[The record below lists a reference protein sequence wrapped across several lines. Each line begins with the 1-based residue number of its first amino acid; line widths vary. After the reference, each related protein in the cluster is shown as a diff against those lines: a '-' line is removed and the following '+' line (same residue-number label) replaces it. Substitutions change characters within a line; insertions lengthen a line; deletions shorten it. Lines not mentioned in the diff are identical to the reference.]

1 MARNYKTEMT
11 LEEHKRKIFIQSISP
26 ETTKRSLQDYFSSYP
41 IDWCAVPRDETG
53 KNKMHGIVVFFTKES
68 VDAVMEKRV
77 HRIDGK
83 EVFIHR
89 SVPSQ
94 TSGKDSLGIQQ
105 LIVSSLNNQSL
116 VESELKQYFAPYGTI
131 DEMKMDGKKW
141 IITFDDYDSVDKI
154 LLDSPHQ
161 IKSIDVSVEK
171 NNRDMQHRQ
180 SFAPEPTFNTQNN
193 NNTGVVPQK
202 SNLKQVT
209 MNERVACLNLPEKRY
224 RIRITNLPNNI
235 DAETL
240 SEALD
245 WDICDIVMIPSVGD
259 RTSSAQCWLKNP
271 NNKGEVDHFIQ
282 RWNGKPFK
290 GFTIECNKE
299 EDELELC
306 NKFQFGQCQ
315 KTSTNCDWEHI
326 ICTANGACA
335 STCPYGHSS
344 GMKSQDT
351 SRSAIEEN
359 LFFFSLDIP
368 TTNTNY
374 RVKLSGFRT
383 QVTPKNLAQRFGS
396 HNYYVDSNHDRVG
409 YIVKIQTMKYARQ
422 LMAKWHNKNIDD
434 QNITCQLELNPISS
448 AHRNI
453 CRSEAGSINEERKRN
468 RSRSRPRDAQS
479 VYSIQDTSD
488 LGDPDNTNSMMID
501 NREFDRDIR
510 ISAKAIRDV
519 TSNIEMKY
527 KLRSDIATD
536 KLPSDV
542 PTDKWEVTKK
552 APNSDEKVLL
562 IRSKADRKE
571 LAVIKTYPK
580 EFLNN
585 FQHEITIMK
594 DLKDVKGVC
603 QLIEP
608 ENLSNNLVQRCI
620 NSDSLWMVM
629 KRAPGCSLKEF
640 IEQTCQGPLDILS
653 AIQLTL
659 NLMQIIQQ
667 VHKKGLF
674 HLNLSPENIMIE
686 QNLRVSYNRAQLT
699 ILNFNQ
705 ATIVSDRT
713 YIPVTTSAQKWY
725 HARQIDDKGLSS
737 TIDPS
742 TICAILFWLLTRIG
756 PQHSTD
762 ALPHQQAREQF
773 DDMIKSTV
781 KFVDMS
787 QQIALKE
794 QLKMYLM
801 DTFDRAFGYPYHHPW
816 TINDLE
822 CRLKSILQ
830 LLTPIEPKLDTTDGI
845 FQELISI
852 SDVVSIPP
860 IATGSIQ
867 RDAFAKASGAFYQAK
882 KHFLDN
888 RQNQYEWSDG
898 HCIWV
903 HNPHSSINERDNDD
917 VLTYHL
923 TRGRTTTSYSVIIT
937 CLASCS
943 EEGSVMTLSIGSDVN
958 GKTIRMPIGQ
968 YSTAQ
973 DYIADVQEKFKA
985 ELRNLLL
992 AIYNERKTS
1001 NVHLLIS

>member
-1 MARNYKTEMT
+1 MARNDKTEIN
-11 LEEHKRKIFIQSISP
+11 LEEHKRKLFIQSLSP
-26 ETTKRSLQDYFSSYP
+26 ETTRQSLLDYFSAYH
-41 IDWCAVPRDETG
+41 IDRCTVPCDETG
-53 KNKMHGIVVFFTKES
+53 KNKMHGIVMFSTKES
-68 VDAVMEKRV
+68 VDAVMVKRI

-94 TSGKDSLGIQQ
+94 KSGNYSLGIQQ
-105 LIVSSLNNQSL
+105 LIVASLNNQSL
-116 VESELKQYFAPYGTI
+116 VELELKKYFAPYGTI
-131 DEMKMDGKKW
+131 DKMTMDDKKW
-141 IITFDDYDSVDKI
+141 IIKFDYYDSVDKI
-154 LLDSPHQ
+154 LLDSPHR
-161 IKSIDVSVEK
+161 IGSIDVSVEK
-171 NNRDMQHRQ
+171 GKRDMQRRQ
-180 SFAPEPTFNTQNN
+180 SFVPEPPFNTQTI
-193 NNTGVVPQK
+193 NTTGGILKK

-209 MNERVACLNLPEKRY
+209 MNDQVTCLNLPETRY
-224 RIRITNLPNNI
+224 RIHITNLPRNI
-235 DAETL
+235 DSETL
-240 SEALD
+240 SNAFE
-245 WDICDIVMIPSVGD
+245 WDMYNIIMNPSVGD
-259 RTSSAQCWLKNP
+259 RASSVQCWLKNA
-271 NNKGEVDHFIQ
+271 NDEEEVDNFVR
-282 RWNGKPFK
+282 RWNRETFME
-290 GFTIECNKE
+290 FTIECNKE

-306 NKFQFGQCQ
+306 NKFQFGRCL
-315 KTSTNCDWEHI
+315 KANADCHWEHI
-326 ICTANGACA
+326 NCTANGVCA
-335 STCPYGHSS
+335 STCPYGHPF
-344 GMKSQDT
+344 GMKSRDT
-351 SRSAIEEN
+351 SRS
-359 LFFFSLDIP
+359 DIR

-383 QVTPKNLAQRFGS
+383 RVTPQYLTQRFGPRS
-396 HNYYVDSNHDRVG
+396 YYVDSNHDCVG
-409 YIVKIQTMKYARQ
+409 YITYIKTMKFAKQ
-422 LMAKWHNKNIDD
+422 LMTKWHNQYIDD
-434 QNITCQLELNPISS
+434 QKITCQLEINPMPP
-448 AHRNI
+448 AHYNNS
-453 CRSEAGSINEERKRN
+453 RSETGSTDEERKRN
-468 RSRSRPRDAQS
+468 RSRSRPCDARS
-479 VYSIQDTSD
+479 VHSSQETSD
-488 LGDPDNTNSMMID
+488 FEDIINSMNSMTID
-501 NREFDRDIR
+501 NREFDRDRR
-510 ISAKAIRDV
+510 ISGKALSNV
-519 TSNIEMKY
+519 TSNMELKY
-527 KLRSDIATD
+527 
-536 KLPSDV
+536 KLPSDA
-542 PTDKWEVTKK
+542 PTDKWEVTNK

-580 EFLNN
+580 DFLNN

-620 NSDSLWMVM
+620 NSECLWMIM
-629 KRAPGCSLKEF
+629 KRASGYSLKEF
-640 IEQTCQGPLDILS
+640 IERKCQGVLQIS
-653 AIQLTL
+653 AAIQLTL
-659 NLMQIIQQ
+659 NLVEIIQQ

-686 QNLRVSYNRAQLT
+686 WDLKVSISCAQLT
-699 ILNFNQ
+699 VLNFNQ

-742 TICAILFWLLTRIG
+742 AICAILFWLLTQID
-756 PQHSTD
+756 PHHDND
-762 ALPHQQAREQF
+762 ALPHQRAREKF
-773 DDMIKSTV
+773 DDMIKSTI

-787 QQIALKE
+787 QQIVPKE

-801 DTFDRAFGYPYHHPW
+801 DTFDRAFGYPHHHPW

-830 LLTPIEPKLDTTDGI
+830 LLTPIEPKLDTADGI

-860 IATGSIQ
+860 IATGNTQ
-867 RDAFAKASGAFYQAK
+867 RDAFANASEAFYQAK

-903 HNPHSSINERDNDD
+903 HNPHSSINERHNHD
-917 VLTYHL
+917 VLTYHF
-923 TRGRTTTSYSVIIT
+923 TRGRTTTSYSVIIM

-943 EEGSVMTLSIGSDVN
+943 EEGSVITLSIGSDVN
-958 GKTIRMPIGQ
+958 GKTIRIPIGQ

-973 DYIADVQEKFKA
+973 DYIADVQEKFKT

-992 AIYNERKTS
+992 AIYNERKTIQ
-1001 NVHLLIS
+1001 HQ

>member
-1 MARNYKTEMT
+1 MD
-11 LEEHKRKIFIQSISP
+11 LEQRKRKIFIQNISSK
-26 ETTKRSLQDYFSSYP
+26 TTKRSLQNYFSSYL
-41 IDWCAVPRDETG
+41 IDWCTVPCGESG
-53 KNKMHGIVVFFTKES
+53 KNKMHGIVMFSTKES
-68 VDAVMEKRV
+68 VDAVMAKRI
-77 HRIDGK
+77 HRIDGQ

-94 TSGKDSLGIQQ
+94 KSGKDSLGIQQ

-116 VESELKQYFAPYGTI
+116 VELELKEYFASYGAI

-154 LLDSPHQ
+154 MLDMPHR
-161 IKSIDVSVEK
+161 IGPIDVTVEK
-171 NNRDMQHRQ
+171 GDRDMQGRW
-180 SFAPEPTFNTQNN
+180 SFAAKPTFNTQNN
-193 NNTGVVPQK
+193 NNTGAVPKK
-202 SNLKQVT
+202 SNLKVT
-209 MNERVACLNLPEKRY
+209 MSEQVACLNLPERRY
-224 RIRITNLPNNI
+224 RIHITNLPRNT
-235 DAETL
+235 DAGSL
-240 SEALD
+240 SEAFE
-245 WDICDIVMIPSVGD
+245 WDIYDIVMNPSVGD
-259 RTSSAQCWLKNP
+259 RTSSAQCWLKNAIDEE
-271 NNKGEVDHFIQ
+271 EVDNFIR
-282 RWNGKPFK
+282 RWNRKIFME
-290 GFTIECNKE
+290 FTIECNKE

-306 NKFQFGQCQ
+306 NKFQFGRCR
-315 KTSTNCDWEHI
+315 KNSTDCDWEHI
-326 ICTANGACA
+326 TCTANGACA
-335 STCPYGHSS
+335 STCPYGHPF
-344 GMKSQDT
+344 GMKSRDT
-351 SRSAIEEN
+351 SRSNIR
-359 LFFFSLDIP
+359 

-383 QVTPKNLAQRFGS
+383 QVTPLNLAQRFS
-396 HNYYVDSNHDRVG
+396 NHNYYVDPNHDRVG

-434 QNITCQLELNPISS
+434 QNITCQLEINPISPS
-448 AHRNI
+448 HRNI
-453 CRSEAGSINEERKRN
+453 SRSEAGSIDKERKRN
-468 RSRSRPRDAQS
+468 RSCSRPRDARS
-479 VYSIQDTSD
+479 VHSSQGTSD
-488 LGDPDNTNSMMID
+488 LGDINNTISMKID
-501 NREFDRDIR
+501 NREFDKDLR

-519 TSNIEMKY
+519 TSNTEMKY
-527 KLRSDIATD
+527 KLRSVISTN

-552 APNSDEKVLL
+552 APNSDGKLLL
-562 IRSKADRKE
+562 ICSKLDQND

-594 DLKDVKGVC
+594 DLKDVKGVY

-608 ENLSNNLVQRCI
+608 ENISNNLVQRCV
-620 NSDSLWMVM
+620 NSECLWMIM
-629 KRAPGCSLKEF
+629 KRAPGYSLKEF

-659 NLMQIIQQ
+659 NLMQIIQH

-686 QNLRVSYNRAQLT
+686 RNLRVSYNRAQLT

-742 TICAILFWLLTRIG
+742 TICAILFWLLTGIN
-756 PQHSTD
+756 PQHDND
-762 ALPHQQAREQF
+762 ALPHQQAREKL
-773 DDMIKSTV
+773 DGIIKTTAE
-781 KFVDMS
+781 FVGMS
-787 QQIALKE
+787 QQIVPKE

-801 DTFDRAFGYPYHHPW
+801 NTFDRAFGYPHHHPW

-830 LLTPIEPKLDTTDGI
+830 LLTPIEPNLDTTDSI

-852 SDVVSIPP
+852 SDVMSIPP
-860 IATGSIQ
+860 IATGSTQ
-867 RDAFAKASGAFYQAK
+867 RDAFAIASETFYQAK

-888 RQNQYEWSDG
+888 EPNKYEWSDG

-903 HNPHSSINERDNDD
+903 YNPHSSINERHNHDI
-917 VLTYHL
+917 LTYHF
-923 TRGRTTTSYSVIIT
+923 TRGRTTTSYSVIIM

-973 DYIADVQEKFKA
+973 DYIADVQEKFKT

-992 AIYNERKTS
+992 AIYSERKTIQ
-1001 NVHLLIS
+1001 HQ